1 MSDKKPT
8 TKYEEPI
15 KLDTTI
21 LKIDVKTKGDL
32 ITKDYDL
39 IPFHPNMSDIKDL
52 SNNNYIFFPTF
63 AKITM
68 NDLKN
73 AKVGTNYLKV
83 FTSLDKYLKLVEYIA
98 SDARE
103 TDNTLIVD
111 QSRAKQY
118 AMSILEDITGDVVED
133 FVTVQKEENTD
144 EGLTDE
150 EIITNNIGLIK
161 SIFFPRKGLF
171 YVLSHEYVI
180 GKSKY
185 IPPFESSDDFNPKLK
200 AKHLVPLTYTITID
214 LDLLDATNNP
224 DAGDFGRLSCKA
236 KKISIKNDVVDLFGA
251 KFKYKQQEQ
260 KAVLPSLLKLP
271 PEITER
277 GFTKLQKEW
286 EARNK
291 YVKPPETE
299 AERLA
304 LEKSWTPL
312 QKKMAQLDKTQLE
325 FNKIPQL
332 WVKDQNDLEEKYK
345 NYFVAIKKYREEI
358 NEIRKNNNN
367 DDGTESSF
375 VKDLTQAVVDN
386 MALETKNL
394 LVDVDK
400 IQAFGIDDSK
410 YKDFEKDIK
419 DLVLMKPNP
428 ETEQELNTSDTE
440 EKIKRQI
447 REKWEEYTKLNYSSR
462 NDYNR
467 ISGTGLD
474 TDRLKDLALQMVML
488 KKLDALIKTVEKYK
502 NIEEK
507 DKIEDLKNGIEDFK
521 KMEES
526 IIDAKYVDPF
536 LEDLKIKQ
544 KDVYYLTKEEEKL
557 NNDIKKDE
565 GDKTNIFK
573 KDELAKMR
581 AKLFKKQVELRKLE
595 ESLGK
600 NGQKIIVKWKD
611 GRDKMNSFKKTIKSE
626 KKLQETR
633 IVNDTVN
640 KELKDKF
647 VEIDEA
653 KKLFLIVSAFAG
665 EEKEL
670 TKDEKEKFAK
680 KDKPVEKYS
689 DLESNIKALENDYLE
704 IANKLGIEKQI
715 QAKITLLNYDV
726 ERLKLVKKAKEEER
740 KKKDDE
746 LEGKD
751 KSKKKILDNYI
762 SSTGSKIKD
771 IPPEEQK
778 RIDDLTAEQ
787 NPIRVFIDIIKIT
800 IDRINKKR
808 ILYEAL
814 IDDLKKI
821 KDEKTYEDKLE
832 NFKKKLVE
840 LKTYEDKIEA
850 LSSREMDPNEID
862 TEMDRLIAEEIKKLP
877 DGVPNKAEKT
887 DKIKNKKTDE
897 EFQRNAIN
905 ALKEIKRKRYEDAYL
920 KKIKELEQIPV
931 SGGQLSSSK
940 HANKNRRHNTRR
952 NKRVNRK
959 KTIRKNMKKSA
970 NKKNRT
976 YKRRKMA
983 KKTIRYRTRM

>member
-8 TKYEEPI
+8 IKYEEPI

-73 AKVGTNYLKV
+73 ARVGTNYLKV

-161 SIFFPRKGLF
+161 KIFFPRKGLF

-185 IPPFESSDDFNPKLK
+185 IPPFESSEDFNPKLK
-200 AKHLVPLTYTITID
+200 AKHLVPLTYTITVE

-236 KKISIKNDVVDLFGA
+236 KKISIKNDVIDLFGS

-260 KAVLPSLLKLP
+260 KAILPSLLKLP

-332 WVKDQNDLEEKYK
+332 WVKEKNDLEEKYK
-345 NYFVAIKKYREEI
+345 NYFIAIKKYREEI
-358 NEIRKNNNN
+358 EEIRKNNNN
-367 DDGTESSF
+367 DTESSF

-394 LVDVDK
+394 LVEVDK

-419 DLVLMKPNP
+419 DLLLMKPNT
-428 ETEQELNTSDTE
+428 ETEQELNTSNAE
-440 EKIKRQI
+440 EKIKRQLREQI
-447 REKWEEYTKLNYSSR
+447 REKWEEYTKLNYSGR
-462 NDYNR
+462 NDYDR
-467 ISGTGLD
+467 ITGATKNTGLD

-488 KKLDALIKTVEKYK
+488 KKLDELIKKV
-502 NIEEK
+502 EK
-507 DKIEDLKNGIEDFK
+507 DKKIEESATRDFRE
-521 KMEES
+521 MEES

-536 LEDLKIKQ
+536 LEDLKIKE

-557 NNDIKKDE
+557 NNDIKKDV

-573 KDELAKMR
+573 KDELAKIR

-633 IVNDTVN
+633 IVNETVN

-647 VEIDEA
+647 AEIDEA
-653 KKLFLIVSAFAG
+653 KKLFLIVSSFAG

-689 DLESNIKALENDYLE
+689 DLKDNIKALEDDYLE
-704 IANKLGIEKQI
+704 IANKLGTEKKI

-740 KKKDDE
+740 KKRDDE

-751 KSKKKILDNYI
+751 KSKKKILDNYT
-762 SSTGSKIKD
+762 SSNGTKIKD

-787 NPIRVFIDIIKIT
+787 IPIRVFIDIIKTT

-808 ILYEAL
+808 MLYETL

-821 KDEKTYEDKLE
+821 KDEKAYEEKLDY
-832 NFKKKLVE
+832 FKKKLE
-840 LKTYEDKIEA
+840 ALKVYEDKID
-850 LSSREMDPNEID
+850 LSSKEP
-862 TEMDRLIAEEIKKLP
+862 L
-877 DGVPNKAEKT
+877 T
-887 DKIKNKKTDE
+887 DKNKTENQK
-897 EFQRNAIN
+897 I
-905 ALKEIKRKRYEDAYL
+905 YEDTYF
-920 KKIKELEQIPV
+920 KEIKELEQIPT
-931 SGGQLSSSK
+931 SGG
-940 HANKNRRHNTRR
+940 RRRNTRR
-952 NKRVNRK
+952 HKRTKPK
-959 KTIRKNMKKSA
+959 KTIRKNTKKSA